1 MRMLRGLLAS
11 LLLGLALSACGP
23 EPLPATPAL
32 WAVRDEA
39 GHEGW
44 LFGTIHSAPAP
55 LDWRNDTINGALTK
69 AGAIM
74 VEVGNLQDD
83 AAVAATFAHLARGE
97 NEPPLSTR
105 VSPDDRAALKALME
119 KAGYADGQFREVETW
134 AAALTLARN
143 SEDGSDTANGVD
155 RAVLAAAGARPVL
168 ELEGAE
174 AQLGIF
180 DALPEREQRD
190 LLGAVAQEATSP
202 DGADLLKGWRS
213 GDITALEAETR
224 RGLLAD
230 PELREALFTARNAV
244 WADKIVKAVR
254 EDRRPFVAVGAAH
267 MVGPDGLV
275 AMLERMG
282 LTVERL
288 Q

>member
-11 LLLGLALSACGP
+11 WLLGLALAACGP
-23 EPLPATPAL
+23 APLPATPAL
-32 WAVRDEA
+32 WAVRDDA

-55 LDWRNDTINGALTK
+55 LEWRSDTIDGALTK

-83 AAVAATFAHLARGE
+83 AAVAATFARLARGE

-105 VSPDDRAALKALME
+105 ASPDDRAALKALMD

-134 AAALTLARN
+134 AAALTLAR
-143 SEDGSDTANGVD
+143 SSKDGSDAANGVD
-155 RAVLAAAGARPVL
+155 RAVLKAAGARPVL

-174 AQLGIF
+174 TQLGIF

-190 LLGAVAQEATSP
+190 LLGAVAHEATSQ
-202 DGADLLKGWRS
+202 DGTDLLKGWRA
-213 GDITALEAETR
+213 GDIMALEAETR

-230 PELREALFTARNAV
+230 PELREALFTERNAA
-244 WADKIVKAVR
+244 WTGKIAKAVR
-254 EDRRPFVAVGAAH
+254 KGQRPFVAVGAAH
-267 MVGPDGLV
+267 MVGPDGLI
-275 AMLERMG
+275 ALLEHAG